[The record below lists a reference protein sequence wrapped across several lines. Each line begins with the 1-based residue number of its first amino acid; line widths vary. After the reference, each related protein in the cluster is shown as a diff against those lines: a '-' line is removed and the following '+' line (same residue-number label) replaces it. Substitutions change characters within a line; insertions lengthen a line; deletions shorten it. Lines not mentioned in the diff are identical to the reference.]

1 MARSILVLN
10 AGSSSLKFSMFLDGD
25 PPTAFVRGQ
34 LEGLFT
40 LPHFVAR
47 NADGAVIGEREWPSG
62 TQLGHIGA
70 VEFLFQWG
78 RTTLGKQNIVAAGHR
93 VGHGGRKFT
102 RPVLVDA
109 KVMQALEAFVPLA
122 PLHQPHNL
130 GAIRAVAQHAPALPQ
145 VACFDTAFHRVQPL
159 VAQSFALPRE
169 YAEEGVIRYGF
180 HGLSYEYI
188 ASVLPIVDPRS
199 DRSYHCRPFGKWR
212 QHVRYDGRTKCGHD
226 HGFFGGRGL
235 ADGNSKRF
243 A

>member
-1 MARSILVLN
+1 MARSIFVLN
-10 AGSSSLKFSMFLDGD
+10 AGSSSLKFSIFLDGD

-62 TQLGHIGA
+62 TQLGHTGA

-122 PLHQPHNL
+122 PCISHIIWERFEPSHSMRLHCHKWPVS
-130 GAIRAVAQHAPALPQ
+130 IPPSI
-145 VACFDTAFHRVQPL
+145 AC
-159 VAQSFALPRE
+159 S
-169 YAEEGVIRYGF
+169 
-180 HGLSYEYI
+180 LS
-188 ASVLPIVDPRS
+188 
-199 DRSYHCRPFGKWR
+199 
-212 QHVRYDGRTKCGHD
+212 
-226 HGFFGGRGL
+226 
-235 ADGNSKRF
+235 
-243 A
+243 